1 MADLRI
7 NYPGVGGSLGE
18 CVVCGKS
25 FVGEILLGSN
35 TSVIRLTVIPNDLP
49 VHTSCGD
56 LVTEIKD
63 GDWRKLPEGPLRRCF
78 AEADAER
85 QEAPRG

>member
-7 NYPGVGGSLGE
+7 DYPGIGGSLGE

-25 FVGEILLGSN
+25 FVGEILLGMN
-35 TSVIRLTVIPNDLP
+35 TRVIRLTVIPKDLP
-49 VHTSCGD
+49 VHTACGD
-56 LVTEIKD
+56 QVAEIKD

-78 AEADAER
+78 EEANAELSELGR
-85 QEAPRG
+85 